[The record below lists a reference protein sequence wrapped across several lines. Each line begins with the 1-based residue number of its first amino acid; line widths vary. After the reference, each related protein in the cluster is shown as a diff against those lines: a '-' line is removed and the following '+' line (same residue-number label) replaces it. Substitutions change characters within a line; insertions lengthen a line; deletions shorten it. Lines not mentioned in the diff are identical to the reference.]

1 MVGAQEGDSVFLNNH
16 LRFTILYHRDVET
29 DLSRIVGFE
38 VEPFSVKHRYDGKFN
53 DDVPGLKS
61 CNPGSMSFV
70 SEKDPPQPVKEGEEV
85 IFTYDV
91 QFAVNLSCM
100 HLLCPMLRSL

>member
-1 MVGAQEGDSVFLNNH
+1 MLVQDDGTLSLHNH

-38 VEPFSVKHRYDGKFN
+38 VKPFSVQHKYDGRWS
-53 DDVPGLKS
+53 DDKPSLTT
-61 CNPGSMSFV
+61 CNPGSMKAV
-70 SEKDPPQPVKEGEEV
+70 SDQDDPQQIKAGKEV

-91 QFAVNLSCM
+91 NYEVKPQFAKQPC
-100 HLLCPMLRSL
+100 C